1 MDLAEAV
8 RKLKSRTISRIELDE
23 LSKHFFPL
31 AINIAR
37 KLATRGKEDD
47 FVSAGYFG
55 IAYALGKA
63 PDKLYDDDLESWVKS
78 CIYRFVRRHAV
89 TDHMICVPNT
99 TLREARA
106 RGRVIETMQKHQL
119 GMKAHVPRNAT
130 RYKDLLDKLETAST
144 DPLDRSIIELRLE
157 GYTDDEIG
165 KMVGKSNSDIH
176 RRRKRLEAR
185 FDFEMGNLA

>member
-1 MDLAEAV
+1 MDLAEATH
-8 RKLKSRTISRIELDE
+8 KLKSRTISRIELDE
-23 LSKHFFPL
+23 LSKYFFPL
-31 AINIAR
+31 ATNIAR
-37 KLATRGKEDD
+37 KLSPRGKEDD
-47 FVSAGYFG
+47 FIGAGYFG
-55 IAYALGKA
+55 IAYALDKA

-106 RGRVIETMQKHQL
+106 RGDVIQTMRRHEL
-119 GMKAHVPRNAT
+119 GVQAHVPRSAN

-144 DPLDRSIIELRLE
+144 EPLDYRIIELRLE

-165 KMVGKSNSDIH
+165 KVLGKSNSDIH

-185 FDFEMGNLA
+185 FDFEMEN